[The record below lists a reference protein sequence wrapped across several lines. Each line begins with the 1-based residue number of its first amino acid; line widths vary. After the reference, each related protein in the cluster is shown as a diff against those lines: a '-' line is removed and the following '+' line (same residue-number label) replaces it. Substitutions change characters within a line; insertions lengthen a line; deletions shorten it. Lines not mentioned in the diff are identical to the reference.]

1 MKNQTSLER
10 VLSIMEKVDGRK
22 LINEGIDIDYDNLTV
37 AYNPSHQENVDT
49 SIENNPT
56 VSNEYGEGIKVYSL
70 LQRKGESPMD
80 GNPLLYAF
88 KGERGWSFRTEND
101 KAAILAQVD
110 AIALK
115 FANMYPLGFTVLIPS
130 GNHLNRMIGDIIKGK
145 GSNVL
150 VVDDVLTKITTEE
163 VMDIVME
170 KGSPF
175 HIAYRNN
182 MDAALRQLRTYLDE
196 MDKERSGYFAR
207 HFVRDSRMRDILTNT
222 LKLTS
227 DAVARYSKSIDGKDV
242 LLIDDSISRG
252 QTIKEACGILL
263 ENYEP
268 NSATVL
274 TLFSKLYK

>member
-1 MKNQTSLER
+1 MER
-10 VLSIMEKVDGRK
+10 VEGIK
-22 LINEGIDIDYDNLTV
+22 LLNEGIDIDYDNLTV

-70 LQRKGESPMD
+70 LQRKGDSPMD

-88 KGERGWSFRTEND
+88 KGERGWTFRTED
-101 KAAILAQVD
+101 DRTAILKRVD
-110 AIALK
+110 AIAQK

-130 GNHLNRMIGDIIKGK
+130 GNHLNRMIGDIIKSK

-182 MDAALRQLRTYLDE
+182 MDTALRQLRTYLDE
-196 MDKERSGYFAR
+196 MDKERNGYFTR
-207 HFVRDSRMRDILTNT
+207 HYIRDSRMRDILTKT
-222 LKLTS
+222 LKLSS

-252 QTIKEACGILL
+252 QTIKEACSILL

-268 NSATVL
+268 KSITVL